1 MAPMN
6 RADIVSLGKIIQN
19 QKFSRHA
26 AIPHTRKDLPV
37 AWVPLEAL
45 S

>member
-19 QKFSRHA
+19 QKTSQHA
-26 AIPHTRKDLPV
+26 AIPNTRKDLPL
-37 AWVPLEAL
+37 ACGPLEAL
-45 S
+45 G